1 MAAYIFLLLNLLM
14 IFSAHLVAY
23 HYFQKANFSGQLIT
37 TFLVYVS
44 QVSVSILFLGVAVK
58 NLGWYWILLLNSV
71 ISLFIIFILRKTIKK
86 SFYHSYEK
94 ILKFSKEVFGAKDFF
109 LYIFVFLFVTQVA
122 LLLIKIYYLPQQVWD
137 VFSYHL
143 HPVAEWTQQN
153 MIPAAIDSP
162 VLRVNRNPM
171 GPRLLNTWC
180 LWLSNDIRWLELPQ
194 FIYGLITML
203 SAYWILLKIN
213 VKKHIALRYA
223 ILIYF
228 IPLILIESR
237 TCQDHL
243 VLNGVTLMAAVYFL
257 NVFYEKKYDR
267 IILLSLAL
275 GLLLGTKISSFQ
287 VIVVFFLALL
297 LSKGWNRGQVVV
309 FLSKNKTQILLA
321 VPIILLLG
329 GYWFFKNTLIFKLY
343 LNMARRVFSLKL
355 LFIGFLVFFLVFILR
370 KVLRWQKFRVKEL
383 IRKKRFIISLILV
396 FLILGS
402 FVVIR
407 HLDVVKTVVLGYK
420 SPTPLLRSS
429 SFYEDYPLLKALQ
442 SRFLKNILAF
452 PFRIKDIGLYTPY
465 TPDFLEKSGFGV
477 QFFGFGLVAYMMMTV
492 YCFIKKTFR
501 TNIVGF
507 ILIFSLVLL
516 SSYYFY
522 YFTSANY
529 RMFMFFPVFGLIL
542 WAFLFTIF
550 DLPKYY
556 ARIID
561 FLILIMI
568 LFNISVCFFEGNM
581 DKNRWKTLFTINNP
595 LERTTIKYS
604 PFFNKKAEAWEFID
618 KYMTAREPL
627 GYMGHYD
634 SWVFPYYDN
643 QLERRIHHLPSIPG
657 FQLTNI
663 NRNTRR
669 LEFNPKFVENLQNR
683 HIHFIHINPHGARQH
698 KKYKKDIIIDDERV
712 FPVTKDLY
720 YFKW

>member
-1 MAAYIFLLLNLLM
+1 MIGIIFILLNLLM
-14 IFSAHLVAY
+14 IFSAHLLANR
-23 HYFQKANFSGQLIT
+23 YFRESAFSEQLVT
-37 TFLVYVS
+37 TCLIYLS
-44 QVSVSILFLGVAVK
+44 QISLSLLFLGVVVK
-58 NLGWYWILLLNSV
+58 NLGMHWIILLNAV
-71 ISLFIIFILRKTIKK
+71 ICFAIIFQVRKTIKE
-86 SFYHSYEK
+86 SLQHSYKK
-94 ILKFSKEVFGAKDFF
+94 ITNFSKDILQTKDFF
-109 LYIFVFLFVTQVA
+109 LFLFVFLFVTQMA
-122 LLLIKIYYLPQQVWD
+122 LLLIKIYYLPPHVWD

-153 MIPAAIDSP
+153 MIPLSIDSP
-162 VLRVNRNPM
+162 VIRINRNPM
-171 GPRLLNTWC
+171 GTRLLQFWC
-180 LWLSNDIRWLELPQ
+180 LSFTNDIRWLELPQ

-213 VKKHIALRYA
+213 VKKHIALRYS

-243 VLNGVTLMAAVYFL
+243 ALNGATLIAAVYFL
-257 NVFYEKKYDR
+257 DVFYEKKYDR

-275 GLLLGTKISSFQ
+275 GLLLGTKISSLQ
-287 VIVVFFLALL
+287 IIVVFFLTLL
-297 LSKGWNRGQVVV
+297 LSKGWNRGQVAE
-309 FLSKNKTQILLA
+309 FFSKNKTQILLA

-329 GYWFFKNTLIFKLY
+329 GYWIFKNMLIFKSY
-343 LNMARRVFSLKL
+343 LSMAQWAFSVKL
-355 LFIGFLVFFLVFILR
+355 LIIGFLVIFLFFILR
-370 KVLRWQKFRVKEL
+370 MGWQKFRIKEL
-383 IRKKRFIISLILV
+383 TRKKRIIIISLILV
-396 FLILGS
+396 FLILSS
-402 FVVIR
+402 FVVIH
-407 HLDVVKTVVLGYK
+407 HLEVVKTVVLGYK
-420 SPTPLLRSS
+420 SPTPLLQSS
-429 SFYEDYPLLKALQ
+429 SLYEDYPLLKALK

-452 PFRIKDIGLYTPY
+452 PFRIKDLGFYTPY
-465 TPDFLEKSGFGV
+465 TPDFLEKSGFGI
-477 QFFGFGLVAYMMMTV
+477 QFFGFGLLAYIIMV
-492 YCFIKKTFR
+492 VCCIIKKTYR

-516 SSYYFY
+516 FSYYFY

-529 RMFMFFPVFGLIL
+529 RIFMFFPVFGLIL
-542 WAFLFTIF
+542 WAFLFTII
-550 DLPKYY
+550 DLPTYY

-595 LERTTIKYS
+595 LERTSIKYS
-604 PFFNKKAEAWEFID
+604 PFFNKKAETWEFID
-618 KYMTAREPL
+618 KYMIPQDSL

-663 NRNTRR
+663 NWNTQR
-669 LEFNPKFVENLQNR
+669 LEFNPVFVENLLRR
-683 HIHFIHINPHGARQH
+683 HIHFIHINPHGARH
-698 KKYKKDIIIDDERV
+698 LKKYKKNIIIDDERV
-712 FPVTKDLY
+712 YQVTKDLY

>member
-1 MAAYIFLLLNLLM
+1 MAAFIFLILNLLM

-37 TFLVYVS
+37 TFLVYIS

-58 NLGWYWILLLNSV
+58 HLGWYWILLLNSA
-71 ISLFIIFILRKTIKK
+71 ISLLIIFMLRKTIKK
-86 SFYHSYEK
+86 SFDHSYEK
-94 ILKFSKEVFGAKDFF
+94 IINFSKEVLGTKDFF
-109 LYIFVFLFVTQVA
+109 LYVFVFLFVIQVG
-122 LLLIKIYYLPQQVWD
+122 LLLIKIYYLPPHVWD
-137 VFSYHL
+137 VFAYHL

-153 MIPAAIDSP
+153 MIPASIDSP
-162 VLRVNRNPM
+162 VLRINRNPM
-171 GPRLLNTWC
+171 GTRLLHFWC
-180 LWLSNDIRWLELPQ
+180 LSFSNDIRWLELPQ
-194 FIYGLITML
+194 FIYGLITL
-203 SAYWILLKIN
+203 VCSYWILIKIN

-243 VLNGVTLMAAVYFL
+243 ALTGVTLMAAVYFL
-257 NVFYEKKYDR
+257 DIFYKKKYDR
-267 IILLSLAL
+267 LILLSLAL

-287 VIVVFFLALL
+287 IIVVFFLALL
-297 LSKGWNRGQVVV
+297 LSKGWNRGQVAE
-309 FLSKNKTQILLA
+309 FLSKNKTQLLLA

-329 GYWFFKNTLIFKLY
+329 GYWVFKNTLIFKTY
-343 LNMARRVFSLKL
+343 WDMARRVFSLKL
-355 LFIGFLVFFLVFILR
+355 LLIGLLLIFLVFILR
-370 KVLRWQKFRVKEL
+370 KAWQKFRIKES
-383 IRKKRFIISLILV
+383 IQKKRFIIIGLILV
-396 FLILGS
+396 FLIFGS

-407 HLDVVKTVVLGYK
+407 HLDVVKTVVLGYN
-420 SPTPLLRSS
+420 SPTPLLQGS
-429 SFYEDYPLLKALQ
+429 SFYEDYPLLKALK
-442 SRFLKNILAF
+442 SRFLKNILVF
-452 PFRIKDIGLYTPY
+452 SFRIKDIGYYTPY
-465 TPDFLEKSGFGV
+465 TPDFLEKSGFGI
-477 QFFGFGLVAYMMMTV
+477 QFFGFGLVAYIMMTG
-492 YCFIKKTFR
+492 YCIIKKTYR
-501 TNIVGF
+501 TNMVGF

-516 SSYYFY
+516 SSYYLY

-542 WAFLFTIF
+542 WAFFFTIYDF
-550 DLPKYY
+550 SKYY
-556 ARIID
+556 ARVID

-618 KYMTAREPL
+618 RYISAWEPI

-657 FQLTNI
+657 FKLGKI
-663 NRNTRR
+663 DRNTRR
-669 LEFNPKFVENLQNR
+669 IEFNPGFVKNLQNR
-683 HIHFIHINPHGARQH
+683 HIHFIHINPHGARHLKKH
-698 KKYKKDIIIDDERV
+698 KKNIIINDERV
-712 FPVTKDLY
+712 FPVTRDLY